1 MIFKGGCTNPL
12 AIQAFVK
19 STGENALN
27 ARQVFET
34 FDPDKGLVCKDSDQ
48 VSYFLDFIFERIIG
62 RNDLSSIF

>member
-62 RNDLSSIF
+62 RNDL

>member
-1 MIFKGGCTNPL
+1 MNPL

-48 VSYFLDFIFERIIG
+48 VSHFYIQNNTKISYFIQF
-62 RNDLSSIF
+62 SI

>member
-1 MIFKGGCTNPL
+1 MIFKGGCMNPL

-48 VSYFLDFIFERIIG
+48 VSHFYIQMTLEYDR
-62 RNDLSSIF
+62 LSS